1 MNQREEQQSQLEE
14 QTSQLK
20 RLDRQKSWIEEMLRT
35 NAIKDVVWSAI
46 SPADSLFNKF
56 RFEVPGRRPHVFSDH
71 SSSRDDRVK
80 FTEFVLEELRKAGW
94 NG

>member
-14 QTSQLK
+14 QNSQLK

-35 NAIKDVVWSAI
+35 NVIKDVVWSAI
-46 SPADSLFNKF
+46 SPADNSYNKF
-56 RFEVPGRRPHVFSDH
+56 RFEVPGQRPHVFFDH
-71 SSSRDDRVK
+71 PSSWNDKVK